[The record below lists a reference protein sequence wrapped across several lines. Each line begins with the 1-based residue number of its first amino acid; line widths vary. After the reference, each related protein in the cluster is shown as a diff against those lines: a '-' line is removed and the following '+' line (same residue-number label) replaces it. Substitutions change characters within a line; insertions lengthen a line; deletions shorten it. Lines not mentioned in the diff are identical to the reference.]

1 MTDTKKSTINRREF
15 LKTGTA
21 ASVGATAMGVLT
33 HQEQVAAQ
41 RNWDRTVDVVV
52 IGAGAS
58 GLCAA
63 IRARD
68 LGASV
73 LVIDENTDVG
83 GHAILSGGNVR
94 LGGGTSIQK
103 KYKVNDTPDMVYLE
117 NTRPDHPQT
126 RYN

>member
-1 MTDTKKSTINRREF
+1 MTDTKKRATFNRREF

-21 ASVGATAMGVLT
+21 ASVGATAMEVLT
-33 HQEQVAAQ
+33 HQEKVEAQ
-41 RNWDRTVDVVV
+41 RTWDRTVDIVI

-94 LGGGTSIQK
+94 LGGGTS
-103 KYKVNDTPDMVYLE
+103 
-117 NTRPDHPQT
+117 
-126 RYN
+126 